1 MMDKAPM
8 NTLAILAL
16 IFFMVSVTGLS
27 VMLVTNKT
35 APGKLLIIGLIC
47 FTVYLYAETLRVVV

>member
-1 MMDKAPM
+1 MEKSPM